1 MRDSLLL
8 ASSLFVQP
16 CSLLQMAEKWDDSAN
31 DSPEVVYEGFS
42 PPPPP
47 PPTHPQAMINT
58 ASSSFVSADGNDDG
72 TLGGQPGGYMPTG
85 PMVEEQ
91 VVTQH
96 PMHGEGSH
104 HEEIERT
111 RLCFVCCNP
120 VSDKNFESI
129 KASMN
134 HSHAPLLVLLT
145 DVLGYKLE
153 DGRLHSQ
160 VVCKACYHLLD
171 IIDELQQTLTESKT
185 DVRTKFLETVQ
196 KLKLKYPRTDKML
209 KPRCLRCIQMSQ
221 TSARKRGRG
230 RGWKSRS
237 EDMSRGRGRGRGR
250 GRARSRSED
259 GHDPGSDNDN
269 EGQGFC
275 HEEIRQDALSSKS
288 HLPQTYQDNSRP
300 DGSPVLDLSGAQ
312 PKSSPTS
319 EHCIW
324 NSKDGNA
331 NWNALSNSQITDEH
345 SLCLNEKERDCNS
358 VLGESFDNWIGHTS
372 QVALMNT
379 EVDEYTNKECEY
391 CVDMNYYD
399 CLLCKGSDSK
409 VFYQYCENCL
419 MCQGVFIPWGN
430 NVSLD
435 FIGDQCSIW
444 NIQAKNHFHGEKL
457 DIVSYGSMLLGKKCK
472 VETALDK
479 LPTLNVMEK
488 NSVTKT
494 LEEDLFNSAAETQTD
509 VPLLLPCLR
518 NESLVSEY
526 DQSSIK
532 KVIHNVN
539 DKKEIGGGGDREVLD
554 LHSDKLN
561 ADTRSPVVLHEDDEN
576 ECLYVQNEMFTKD
589 TTTVAETDKINSAS
603 LIPVTKSSSS
613 NSLLMS
619 ETDVVVSEKN
629 DDVTVESVTCI
640 MQEVDETSD
649 IDHSYIEVSETL
661 NIASEIHTKYIEKNS
676 DEVQSPLAASL
687 RENGQEHLPE
697 NKVVSEL
704 GKKTLSDVFTDI
716 SIQPC
721 LGKRRRKP
729 TTKAKDLLVEDEPSL
744 SGTSSARA
752 EKKIKGFQSENSNK
766 ELVEVKE
773 NSIQLNDKGKSRD
786 CRYICEFCGKK
797 FNSIGGFRYHVDGH
811 EASVARVFTCYICS
825 YKTRRKADLRKH
837 MVIHTGEKQYKCE
850 VCGQEFSVNSSYT
863 RHMRIHSGEKP
874 YKCTTCGKD
883 FRSGGT
889 LKQHMVKHTGARNFI
904 CEVCGSSFSLRH
916 HYTAHW
922 KLHSGDM
929 PIKCKVCS
937 ISFRNYSALRHHRKK
952 NHPKEE
958 AHRLK
963 NLKMK
968 MMRVDDIKV
977 KPRPKAIDPSIDVL
991 QQAMAAAVESVN
1003 CECVDSY
1010 TQTLPVNVGTSD
1022 SIVSK
1027 IIADNLAS
1035 KDSVV
1040 LAITDI
1046 QEEEIEKV
1054 DTVSNSPKYIQHTLS
1069 NELGDRTHASIV
1081 HSVEV
1086 SDGAASTLGESEEK
1100 STVHYTNENSLHSS
1114 FYNGDGVNSTRDFIV
1129 VNNEGEPMPDL
1140 KPENVKV
1147 VQTSNE
1153 DTSPMYI
1160 VLSDIQAQDSQL
1172 YIVLDKDAHV
1182 SG

>member
-1 MRDSLLL
+1 MRDSLFLV
-8 ASSLFVQP
+8 SSLFV
-16 CSLLQMAEKWDDSAN
+16 QMAEKWDDSAN

-47 PPTHPQAMINT
+47 PTHPQAMINA

-91 VVTQH
+91 VVTSHQH

-275 HEEIRQDALSSKS
+275 HEEIRQDAISSKS
-288 HLPQTYQDNSRP
+288 HQPQTYQDNSKP

-319 EHCIW
+319 DRCIW
-324 NSKDGNA
+324 NSKDGNM
-331 NWNALSNSQITDEH
+331 NWNDLSNSQITDEH
-345 SLCLNEKERDCNS
+345 NVCLDKERDCNS
-358 VLGESFDNWIGHTS
+358 VLGESFHYWIGHTS
-372 QVALMNT
+372 EVALMNT
-379 EVDEYTNKECEY
+379 EVEEYTHKECEY
-391 CVDMNYYD
+391 CVDINYYD
-399 CLLCKGSDSK
+399 CFLCKHSDSK

-435 FIGDQCSIW
+435 FIGDKCSIW
-444 NIQAKNHFHGEKL
+444 NIQARDHFHGEKL
-457 DIVSYGSMLLGKKCK
+457 DIVSYGSVLLGKECK
-472 VETALDK
+472 VETTFDK

-488 NSVTKT
+488 NSVAKT
-494 LEEDLFNSAAETQTD
+494 LEEDLFNCPAETQTD

-518 NESLVSEY
+518 NESPVSEY

-532 KVIHNVN
+532 EDIHNIN
-539 DKKEIGGGGDREVLD
+539 DKKEIGGGDDREVED

-561 ADTRSPVVLHEDDEN
+561 AITRSPPTLHHDDGSEHLN
-576 ECLYVQNEMFTKD
+576 VQNEMFTKD
-589 TTTVAETDKINSAS
+589 TTTIAETDKINSAN
-603 LIPVTKSSSS
+603 LIPLAKNNSS

-619 ETDVVVSEKN
+619 ETDVVVSENN
-629 DDVTVESVTCI
+629 DDVPVESVTCI
-640 MQEVDETSD
+640 MHEVDESSG

-661 NIASEIHTKYIEKNS
+661 NIASEIHTKYMENNS
-676 DEVQSPLAASL
+676 DEMQNLLASQ

-697 NKVVSEL
+697 NKVESEL

-716 SIQPC
+716 AIQPC
-721 LGKRRRKP
+721 LGKRKRKP
-729 TTKAKDLLVEDEPSL
+729 TTKAKDLLGEDEPSL
-744 SGTSSARA
+744 GGTSSARA
-752 EKKIKGFQSENSNK
+752 EKKVKGFQCENSSK
-766 ELVEVKE
+766 ELVKIEE
-773 NSIQLNDKGKSRD
+773 HSSIQLNDKGKNRD

-797 FNSIGGFRYHVDGH
+797 FN
-811 EASVARVFTCYICS
+811 
-825 YKTRRKADLRKH
+825 
-837 MVIHTGEKQYKCE
+837 
-850 VCGQEFSVNSSYT
+850 
-863 RHMRIHSGEKP
+863 
-874 YKCTTCGKD
+874 
-883 FRSGGT
+883 
-889 LKQHMVKHTGARNFI
+889 
-904 CEVCGSSFSLRH
+904 
-916 HYTAHW
+916 
-922 KLHSGDM
+922 
-929 PIKCKVCS
+929 
-937 ISFRNYSALRHHRKK
+937 
-952 NHPKEE
+952 
-958 AHRLK
+958 
-963 NLKMK
+963 
-968 MMRVDDIKV
+968 
-977 KPRPKAIDPSIDVL
+977 
-991 QQAMAAAVESVN
+991 
-1003 CECVDSY
+1003 
-1010 TQTLPVNVGTSD
+1010 
-1022 SIVSK
+1022 
-1027 IIADNLAS
+1027 
-1035 KDSVV
+1035 
-1040 LAITDI
+1040 I
-1046 QEEEIEKV
+1046 QE
-1054 DTVSNSPKYIQHTLS
+1054 
-1069 NELGDRTHASIV
+1069 
-1081 HSVEV
+1081 
-1086 SDGAASTLGESEEK
+1086 
-1100 STVHYTNENSLHSS
+1100 
-1114 FYNGDGVNSTRDFIV
+1114 
-1129 VNNEGEPMPDL
+1129 
-1140 KPENVKV
+1140 
-1147 VQTSNE
+1147 
-1153 DTSPMYI
+1153 
-1160 VLSDIQAQDSQL
+1160 
-1172 YIVLDKDAHV
+1172 V
-1182 SG
+1182 SGIMLMDMKHQLPESSHVIFAHTRPGERQI

>member
-1 MRDSLLL
+1 MRDSLVLL
-8 ASSLFVQP
+8 SFLFV
-16 CSLLQMAEKWDDSAN
+16 QMAEKWDDSAN

-47 PPTHPQAMINT
+47 PPTHPQVMINA

-72 TLGGQPGGYMPTG
+72 TLGAQQGGYMPTG

-91 VVTQH
+91 VVTH

-129 KASMN
+129 KTSMN

-237 EDMSRGRGRGRGR
+237 EELNRGRGRGRGR

-275 HEEIRQDALSSKS
+275 HEEIKQNALPSKS
-288 HLPQTYQDNSRP
+288 HLPQTCQDNSKRE
-300 DGSPVLDLSGAQ
+300 GSPVLDLSDAQ

-319 EHCIW
+319 NHCIW
-324 NSKDGNA
+324 NSKDGITD
-331 NWNALSNSQITDEH
+331 WNTISDSHVTDEH
-345 SLCLNEKERDCNS
+345 SFCPDDKERDHNS
-358 VLGESFDNWIGHTS
+358 VLSESFHNWIGHTS
-372 QVALMNT
+372 DLMNT
-379 EVDEYTNKECEY
+379 KIEEYTNKECE
-391 CVDMNYYD
+391 CCIDMNYYD
-399 CLLCKGSDSK
+399 CLLCKQSDSK
-409 VFYQYCENCL
+409 VFYQHCEKCL

-430 NVSLD
+430 NVSLE
-435 FIGDQCSIW
+435 FIGGQCAIW
-444 NIQAKNHFHGEKL
+444 KIQAKNCGQGENL
-457 DIVSYGSMLLGKKCK
+457 HIVNYGSMLLGDECK
-472 VETALDK
+472 VETVFDK
-479 LPTLNVMEK
+479 FPTLALMEK
-488 NSVTKT
+488 SSVTKT
-494 LEEDLFNSAAETQTD
+494 LEEDLFNCAAETQAD

-518 NESLVSEY
+518 NESLASEY
-526 DQSSIK
+526 DHFS
-532 KVIHNVN
+532 V
-539 DKKEIGGGGDREVLD
+539 KKELHKINHDKETEGGDSEVNNLYIN
-554 LHSDKLN
+554 KLS
-561 ADTRSPVVLHEDDEN
+561 TRSPVTLPSDNDEN
-576 ECLYVQNEMFTKD
+576 ESLFVQNEMFTKEN
-589 TTTVAETDKINSAS
+589 TIIAETDNRTSDDI
-603 LIPVTKSSSS
+603 IPVLKS
-613 NSLLMS
+613 NSSDSMLMPK
-619 ETDVVVSEKN
+619 TVVVAENSE
-629 DDVTVESVTCI
+629 DVTVESVTCI
-640 MQEVDETSD
+640 MHEVDESSD
-649 IDHSYIEVSETL
+649 VDHSYIEVSETM
-661 NIASEIHTKYIEKNS
+661 NIASEMHTKHSKREADVTQNRP
-676 DEVQSPLAASL
+676 EASQK
-687 RENGQEHLPE
+687 ENEQKYLPE
-697 NKVVSEL
+697 NKSESEL
-704 GKKTLSDVFTDI
+704 EKKTLSDVFTDI
-716 SIQPC
+716 STQPC

-729 TTKAKDLLVEDEPSL
+729 TTKVKELLVEDEPNQ
-744 SGTSSARA
+744 SGTTSARA
-752 EKKIKGFQSENSNK
+752 EKKIKGFQNENSNK
-766 ELVEVKE
+766 DPVEIEE
-773 NSIQLNDKGKSRD
+773 NPSTPLNDKGKSRD

-874 YKCTTCGKD
+874 YKCDTCGKD

-889 LKQHMVKHTGARNFI
+889 LKQHMVKHTGARNFV

-968 MMRVDDIKV
+968 MVRVDKV
-977 KPRPKAIDPSIDVL
+977 KIKPRPKVIEHSIDVL
-991 QQAMAAAVESVN
+991 QQAMAAAVETVT

-1010 TQTLPVNVGTSD
+1010 TQTLPVNAGTSD
-1022 SIVSK
+1022 AVVSK
-1027 IIADNLAS
+1027 MIANNLTS

-1040 LAITDI
+1040 LAITDL

-1054 DTVSNSPKYIQHTLS
+1054 DSPKFIHHTLS
-1069 NELGDRTHASIV
+1069 NELDNQIHTSIV

-1086 SDGAASTLGESEEK
+1086 DDDAVTLGESAEK
-1100 STVHYTNENSLHSS
+1100 GAAHHANESSLHSS
-1114 FYNGDGVNSTRDFIV
+1114 FYNDDGIDSTRDFIV
-1129 VNNEGEPMPDL
+1129 VNSEGEPMPDL

-1147 VQTSNE
+1147 VQASNE

-1172 YIVLDKDAHV
+1172 YIVLDKDTHV